1 MIASGMN
8 RNGMP
13 LLPVTRYVAA
23 WPPATAVSGAG
34 AATMKNTRSGTPSAR
49 RCNCPLAALPLA
61 ADGDGAAAGSMT
73 DMGGLSSLG
82 RRPRRLVMC
91 SPAPIQDE
99 VGQHGGHL
107 GHGRHRHPLVDAV
120 DVLGPRAEADRRDAA
135 AHEVARIRR
144 GR

>member
-1 MIASGMN
+1 MMASGMN

-23 WPPATAVSGAG
+23 WAPATAVSGG
-34 AATMKNTRSGTPSAR
+34 DAATMKNTRSGTPSAR
-49 RCNCPLAALPLA
+49 RRNCPLAAPPLA
-61 ADGDGAAAGSMT
+61 EGGDGGAPGGSMS
-73 DMGGLSSLG
+73 DMGGLPSLG

-107 GHGRHRHPLVDAV
+107 GHWGPHPPPPGSAW
-120 DVLGPRAEADRRDAA
+120 
-135 AHEVARIRR
+135 R
-144 GR
+144 G